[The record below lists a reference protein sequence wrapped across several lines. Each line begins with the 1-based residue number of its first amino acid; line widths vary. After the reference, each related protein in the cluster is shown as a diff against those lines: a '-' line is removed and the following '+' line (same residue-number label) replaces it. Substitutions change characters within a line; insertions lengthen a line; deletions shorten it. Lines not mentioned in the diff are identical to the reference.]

1 MEKLISSRNTKFKKY
16 EKDRN
21 TNIKVAS
28 NAIDGVVLDIGEEFS
43 FNDVLGERTKGKGYK
58 EAHSIDNKKIVTS
71 VGGGI
76 CQVSTTLNMAVKDAD
91 LKINE
96 VHIHSIPIDYAKR
109 EDEAAVSWGEKDY
122 RFTNDKF
129 RKIKINSNFDEE
141 NGILTIN
148 LYEIL

>member
-21 TNIKVAS
+21 NNIKIAS

-43 FNDVLGERTKGKGYK
+43 FNDVLGERTKEKGYK

-76 CQVSTTLNMAVKDAD
+76 CQVSTTLNMAVKDAG

-122 RFTNDKF
+122 KFTNDKF
-129 RKIKINSNFDEE
+129 KKIKINSIFDEK